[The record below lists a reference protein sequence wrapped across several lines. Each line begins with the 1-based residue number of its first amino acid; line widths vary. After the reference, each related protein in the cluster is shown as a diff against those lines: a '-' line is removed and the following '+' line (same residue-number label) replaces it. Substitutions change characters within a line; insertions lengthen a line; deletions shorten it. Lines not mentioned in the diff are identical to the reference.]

1 MEADSVRRPMKVDNM
16 ALFFHS
22 RVQFHDAA
30 VHGTSVATGALT
42 KKPPQWNHSLPQFPF
57 MRPHREAQKSGG
69 GMLESFRLHN
79 EAKSLIALL
88 AFSVHVTVAN
98 VSMGVREES
107 QRDSCY
113 KIVMEQELLIEGDV
127 QVLGDSSS
135 SNTVDAPQVGMYFS
149 SEEEVRAFY
158 KSYAQGL
165 GFGISKLGSKKGDD
179 GQIKYFSFGCSKNG
193 KTVPRVKNSFYPRA
207 CSKTDCKAKINITVQ
222 NDELCVITSIQL
234 EHNHALSPRKS
245 RHFRCNKVLDSQTK
259 RKLELNDQAG
269 ITLSKSFQSFVVEAG
284 GYENLSFD
292 ERKCRNYVAEARR
305 LRLGNGDA
313 EALNNYFCRMQCRNS
328 NFFYVIDVDE
338 DSRIRNIFWADARCR
353 AACDS
358 FSDVVTFDTTYL
370 TNSYDMPF
378 APFVGVNHHG
388 ESILL
393 GCGLI
398 SKEDSETFIWLFKS
412 WLACMRGRAP
422 RAIITDQCKAMEIA
436 ILEVFPDSHH
446 RLCLWHIMKKLPA
459 KFSSHAD
466 YKLIKRNLK
475 NIVYNSLTSTEC
487 DSNWKKFIKEFNLEK
502 NDWLNSL
509 YEIRHK
515 WMPVYVKDK
524 FWAGMSTSQRSESMN
539 AFFDDYVHSKT
550 TLKQFVEQYDNALKS
565 KIEKEDNSDFTSFN
579 SIIPVISGNPI
590 EKQFQSVY
598 TNKIFKLFQNEL
610 RGLMFC
616 NTSFMKEEGSTL
628 FFEVMETV
636 YGKDGTTPK
645 EISFWVQ
652 YSELQCEMKCLCRLF
667 EFRGIV
673 CRHLLSVLVK
683 RKVTTVPENYIL
695 ERWRKDIK
703 RGYQGITNIYDD
715 SSQHAEERRRYNNL
729 QPLLQEVGQ
738 LGSKNDE
745 RCFVL
750 IGILKEAKKKFM
762 DTNIGDS
769 LDGVQDSN
777 IIHEESRNESKKF
790 HSPLKVRS
798 RERPPTKKKQSKIE
812 QIEKRAKA
820 KSRKKG
826 SIIDRKQDDLSNIE
840 EIDKSAES
848 QRLFRL
854 DKELLVPN
862 DVVQP
867 FYYR

>member
-1 MEADSVRRPMKVDNM
+1 MTPE
-16 ALFFHS
+16 
-22 RVQFHDAA
+22 VQGGLWTDA
-30 VHGTSVATGALT
+30 
-42 KKPPQWNHSLPQFPF
+42 
-57 MRPHREAQKSGG
+57 
-69 GMLESFRLHN
+69 
-79 EAKSLIALL
+79 
-88 AFSVHVTVAN
+88 
-98 VSMGVREES
+98 S
-107 QRDSCY
+107 QGC
-113 KIVMEQELLIEGDV
+113 KIVMEQERLIEGDF

-135 SNTVDAPQVGMYFS
+135 SNGVDTPQVGMCFS
-149 SEEEVRAFY
+149 AEEEVRDFY
-158 KSYAQGL
+158 KSYAQIL
-165 GFGISKLGSKKGDD
+165 GFGIAKLGSKKGDD
-179 GQIKYFSFGCSKNG
+179 GPLKYFSFGCSKNG
-193 KTVPRVKNSFYPRA
+193 KTAPRVKNSFYPRP

-222 NDELCVITSIQL
+222 NDGSCVITSIQL

-292 ERKCRNYVAEARR
+292 ERKCRNYVAESRR

-313 EALNNYFCRMQCRNS
+313 EALNNYFCRMQSINS

-338 DSRIRNIFWADARCR
+338 DSPIRNIFWADARSR

-358 FSDVVTFDTTYL
+358 FSDVITFDTTYL
-370 TNSYDMPF
+370 TNSYDMSF
-378 APFVGVNHHG
+378 APFVEVNHHG

-412 WLACMRGRAP
+412 WLTCMRGRAP

-436 ILEVFPDSHH
+436 IVEVFPDSHH
-446 RLCLWHIMKKLPA
+446 RLYLWHIMKKLPM
-459 KFSSHAD
+459 KFSSHAN

-475 NIVYNSLTSTEC
+475 NIVYNSMTSEEC
-487 DSNWKKFIKEFNLEK
+487 DNNWKKLIEEFNLEK

-524 FWAGMSTSQRSESMN
+524 FWARMSTSQRSESMN

-550 TLKQFVEQYDNALKS
+550 TLKQFIEQYGNALKS
-565 KIEKEDNSDFTSFN
+565 KIEKEDNSDFASFN

-598 TNKIFKLFQNEL
+598 TNKIFKLFQDEL

-616 NTSFMKEEGSTL
+616 NTTFVKQEGSTL
-628 FFEVMETV
+628 FFEVTETI
-636 YGKDGTTPK
+636 YGKEGATK
-645 EISFWVQ
+645 KNVSFWTFDVS
-652 YSELQCEMKCLCRLF
+652 YGEKN
-667 EFRGIV
+667 I
-673 CRHLLSVLVK
+673 
-683 RKVTTVPENYIL
+683 TIVPENYIL

-715 SSQHAEERRRYNNL
+715 SCHHAEERQRYNNL

-738 LGSKNDE
+738 LGSKNVE

-750 IGILKEAKKKFM
+750 TGILKEAKKRII
-762 DTNIGDS
+762 DINIGDS
-769 LDGVQDSN
+769 FDGYQDSN
-777 IIHEESRNESKKF
+777 KIYEESRNESKQF
-790 HSPLKVRS
+790 HSPLKSSTVD
-798 RERPPTKKKQSKIE
+798 KKQDE
-812 QIEKRAKA
+812 
-820 KSRKKG
+820 
-826 SIIDRKQDDLSNIE
+826 LSNMNSPSM
-840 EIDKSAES
+840 IDDES
-848 QRLFRL
+848 SKNHQVAFEVTRCT
-854 DKELLVPN
+854 LLWGTNQWPTATFGVA
-862 DVVQP
+862 DAISLTW
-867 FYYR
+867 

>member
-1 MEADSVRRPMKVDNM
+1 
-16 ALFFHS
+16 
-22 RVQFHDAA
+22 
-30 VHGTSVATGALT
+30 
-42 KKPPQWNHSLPQFPF
+42 
-57 MRPHREAQKSGG
+57 
-69 GMLESFRLHN
+69 
-79 EAKSLIALL
+79 
-88 AFSVHVTVAN
+88 
-98 VSMGVREES
+98 
-107 QRDSCY
+107 
-113 KIVMEQELLIEGDV
+113 MEQELLIEGDV

-135 SNTVDAPQVGMYFS
+135 SNTLDTPQVGMYFS

-193 KTVPRVKNSFYPRA
+193 KTVPKVKNSFYPRA
-207 CSKTDCKAKINITVQ
+207 CSKTDCKAKINITVH

-234 EHNHALSPRKS
+234 EHNYALSPRKS

-292 ERKCRNYVAEARR
+292 ERKCINY
-305 LRLGNGDA
+305 
-313 EALNNYFCRMQCRNS
+313 
-328 NFFYVIDVDE
+328 
-338 DSRIRNIFWADARCR
+338 
-353 AACDS
+353 
-358 FSDVVTFDTTYL
+358 
-370 TNSYDMPF
+370 
-378 APFVGVNHHG
+378 
-388 ESILL
+388 
-393 GCGLI
+393 
-398 SKEDSETFIWLFKS
+398 
-412 WLACMRGRAP
+412 
-422 RAIITDQCKAMEIA
+422 
-436 ILEVFPDSHH
+436 
-446 RLCLWHIMKKLPA
+446 
-459 KFSSHAD
+459 
-466 YKLIKRNLK
+466 
-475 NIVYNSLTSTEC
+475 
-487 DSNWKKFIKEFNLEK
+487 
-502 NDWLNSL
+502 
-509 YEIRHK
+509 
-515 WMPVYVKDK
+515 
-524 FWAGMSTSQRSESMN
+524 
-539 AFFDDYVHSKT
+539 
-550 TLKQFVEQYDNALKS
+550 FVEQYDNALKS
-565 KIEKEDNSDFTSFN
+565 KIEKEDNSDFASFN

-616 NTSFMKEEGSTL
+616 NTSFVKEEGSTL

-652 YSELQCEMKCLCRLF
+652 YSELQCQMKCLCRLF

-673 CRHLLSVLVK
+673 CRHLMSVLVK
-683 RKVTTVPENYIL
+683 RKVTTVPEHYIL

-715 SSQHAEERRRYNNL
+715 SCQHAEERRRYNNL

-750 IGILKEAKKKFM
+750 IGILKEAKKRFM

-769 LDGVQDSN
+769 LDGDHDSN

-798 RERPPTKKKQSKIE
+798 RGHPPMKRKQSKLE
-812 QIEKRAKA
+812 QIEKRAKP

-826 SIIDRKQDDLSNIE
+826 STIDRKQDELSNIE
-840 EIDKSAES
+840 QIDKFSES

-862 DVVQP
+862 DIIQTMERTRSFEKPIDLLQMHADLFKEGESAKMNFEINDYPGYGDEGFEKLRGVEDELHWWRSFKASLVEDGFRALLGWLCEVRGGARSKGGLTVEVEP
-867 FYYR
+867 GFEFFL

>member
-1 MEADSVRRPMKVDNM
+1 
-16 ALFFHS
+16 
-22 RVQFHDAA
+22 
-30 VHGTSVATGALT
+30 
-42 KKPPQWNHSLPQFPF
+42 
-57 MRPHREAQKSGG
+57 
-69 GMLESFRLHN
+69 
-79 EAKSLIALL
+79 
-88 AFSVHVTVAN
+88 
-98 VSMGVREES
+98 
-107 QRDSCY
+107 
-113 KIVMEQELLIEGDV
+113 MEQELLIEGDV

-135 SNTVDAPQVGMYFS
+135 SNTLDTPQVGMYFS

-193 KTVPRVKNSFYPRA
+193 KTVPKVKNSFYPRA
-207 CSKTDCKAKINITVQ
+207 CSKTDCKAKINITVH

-234 EHNHALSPRKS
+234 EHNYALSPRKS

-292 ERKCRNYVAEARR
+292 ERKCINYVAEARR

-313 EALNNYFCRMQCRNS
+313 EALNNYFCRMQSRNS

-388 ESILL
+388 ESIFL

-459 KFSSHAD
+459 KFSSHAN

-509 YEIRHK
+509 YEIHHK
-515 WMPVYVKDK
+515 WMSVYVKDK

-539 AFFDDYVHSKT
+539 TFFDDYVHSKT

-565 KIEKEDNSDFTSFN
+565 KIEKEDNSDFASFN

-616 NTSFMKEEGSTL
+616 NTSFVKEEGSTL

-652 YSELQCEMKCLCRLF
+652 YSELQCQMKCLCRLF

-673 CRHLLSVLVK
+673 CRHLMSVLVK
-683 RKVTTVPENYIL
+683 RKVTTVPEHYIL

-715 SSQHAEERRRYNNL
+715 SCQHAEERRRYNNL

-750 IGILKEAKKKFM
+750 IGILKEAKKRFM

-769 LDGVQDSN
+769 LDGDHDSN

-798 RERPPTKKKQSKIE
+798 RGHPPMKRKQSKLE
-812 QIEKRAKA
+812 QIEKRAKP

-826 SIIDRKQDDLSNIE
+826 STIDRKQDELSNIE
-840 EIDKSAES
+840 QIDKFSES

-862 DVVQP
+862 DIIQTMERTRSFEKPIDLLQMHADLFKEGESAKMNFEINDYPGYGDEV
-867 FYYR
+867 FHKGKS